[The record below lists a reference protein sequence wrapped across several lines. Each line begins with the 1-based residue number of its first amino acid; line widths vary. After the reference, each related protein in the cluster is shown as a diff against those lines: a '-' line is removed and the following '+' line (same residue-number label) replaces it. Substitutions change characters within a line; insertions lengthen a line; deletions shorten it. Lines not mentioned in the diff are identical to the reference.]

1 MWRVAIAAL
10 LLIFAL
16 AACATPPAPLALPA
30 PAETSSPPET
40 SPPTVNTGELGVTLP
55 ISQPLPSLVILD
67 AGVITVTQTVTGAD
81 EPVEVL
87 LPAQGAFAMPVWA
100 ANGDH
105 QQPLAVILAD
115 ADRVCEA
122 NEAEEWPCPA
132 GLQTA
137 PYAGLRYLA
146 QALALRGYAPLI
158 VNLGWVAL
166 CRCPV
171 VWPCAATRR

>member
-16 AACATPPAPLALPA
+16 AACATPPAPLVLPA

-55 ISQPLPSLVILD
+55 ITQPLPSLVILD

-122 NEAEEWPCPA
+122 NEAE
-132 GLQTA
+132 
-137 PYAGLRYLA
+137 
-146 QALALRGYAPLI
+146 QARWTLMKSVELRGRGQMTQIARPIRPTL
-158 VNLGWVAL
+158 AD
-166 CRCPV
+166 RS
-171 VWPCAATRR
+171 